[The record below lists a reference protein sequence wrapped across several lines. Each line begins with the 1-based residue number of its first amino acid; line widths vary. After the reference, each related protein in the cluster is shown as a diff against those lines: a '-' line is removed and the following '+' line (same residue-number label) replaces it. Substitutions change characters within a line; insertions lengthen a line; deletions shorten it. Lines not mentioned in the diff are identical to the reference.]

1 MHIGRHIVQELV
13 LEFGAPG
20 IERWAV
26 PLPESEYRHFEAE
39 VARGRAHD
47 VRLLIVK
54 DGQAAL
60 TTPTDHENA
69 LTLPSGAI
77 HPEESFVDGATREAL
92 AHTGLSVVV
101 VDYILQ
107 VHASLELDGEA
118 VKWVS
123 HVMLA
128 HPKKGSTSTQPEGVA
143 PEHIVW
149 LDGPSIGERARKLL
163 DDLDEGTLRYQ
174 ARLLDR
180 VSSLF

>member
-20 IERWAV
+20 IERWSV
-26 PLPESEYRHFEAE
+26 PLPESEYRYFEAE

-47 VRLLIVK
+47 VSLLIVR

-60 TTPTDHENA
+60 TKPTDHENA

-77 HPEESFVDGATREAL
+77 HPEESFVDGAMREAL

-107 VHASLELDGEA
+107 VHASFELDGEA

-128 HPKKGSTSTQPEGVA
+128 NPKKGSTSAQPEVVD
-143 PEHIVW
+143 PERLVW
-149 LDGPSIGERARKLL
+149 LDGPSMGERARQML
-163 DDLDEGTLRYQ
+163 DGRDEGTLRYQ

-180 VSSLF
+180 VSALF